1 MRPLILALLGL
12 AATACATTK
21 PKLPRAAFWRT
32 NGYDRHKEM
41 QGRWRTYFDDDT
53 RKRPFTT
60 GRYRHGSPVGHWR
73 YYTQPGPL
81 DHEERYHRKFSDIT
95 FYYPNGQVAQRGRA
109 RIVDEGIV
117 MHYYWF
123 GEWQKFSDTG
133 KLLQIDTYEKG
144 KLVAS
149 HPTTP

>member
-1 MRPLILALLGL
+1 MRPLLLALLGL
-12 AATACATTK
+12 AATACATAK
-21 PKLPRAAFWRT
+21 PGQPRAAFWRT
-32 NGYDRHKEM
+32 NGYDRHGEM

-53 RKRPFTT
+53 R
-60 GRYRHGSPVGHWR
+60 WR

-81 DHEERYHRKFSDIT
+81 DHEERYRREFSNIT

-109 RIVDEGIV
+109 RVADEGTV
-117 MHYYWF
+117 MHYYWY

-133 KLLQIDTYEKG
+133 KLLQVDTYEKG

-149 HPTTP
+149 QPAAQ